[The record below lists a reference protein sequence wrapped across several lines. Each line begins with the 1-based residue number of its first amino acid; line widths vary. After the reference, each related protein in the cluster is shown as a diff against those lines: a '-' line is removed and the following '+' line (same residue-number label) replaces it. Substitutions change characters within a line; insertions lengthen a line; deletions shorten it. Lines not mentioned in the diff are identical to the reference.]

1 MPLWQKKFHMSNTG
15 NEITSISTP
24 AVEAKT
30 TSPFKRYANG
40 LPFKSTVRFQW
51 RILLRVVLLFITL
64 TAASLLLV
72 KQWYVY
78 LFIVAPVIFY
88 QLIEL
93 IRFQK
98 KTHVELSEF
107 VEAIHYRDFSRYFDV
122 KHAPADIQPLRK
134 GFNEIN
140 TTFKVIS
147 KEKETQYQY
156 LQKILELV
164 DTGILSY
171 EVESGEIV
179 WMNES
184 LKRMLQLPYL
194 KTIYSLEKRD
204 RILFEEISHLQPGES
219 KIGTVHLER
228 SFFKVLL
235 SATAFQT
242 EGKKYKLIAF
252 QNVNEALDETESKAW
267 QKLLSVMTHEIMNS
281 VAPISSLA
289 DTLKNRLQK
298 SASDPNDSD
307 AIEDLEIG
315 IETIKRRSEGL
326 LKFAQTYRNLNKIT
340 KLNLKRLYVHEL
352 FANLHQLMQPTLE
365 QKNIDLEIIL
375 RETDLSFEAD
385 PSLIEQVLINL
396 IVNAI
401 EAVKEQPHPRIV
413 LSAEASGKKVI
424 LKVADNGVGMPE
436 ELLDK
441 IFIPFFSTKKSGSGI
456 GLSLCKQIVLL
467 HRGNLQVQSAEGKG
481 SVFSLQFG

>member
-1 MPLWQKKFHMSNTG
+1 LIFESKQNLEMSNTD
-15 NEITSISTP
+15 NETLSINAPTEEKI
-24 AVEAKT
+24 A
-30 TSPFKRYANG
+30 SPFKRYSNG
-40 LPFKSTVRFQW
+40 SPFKSTQGFQG
-51 RILLRVVLLFITL
+51 RILFRVLLLFITL
-64 TAASLLLV
+64 SAAAFFLV
-72 KQWYVY
+72 KEWH
-78 LFIVAPVIFY
+78 LALALISPVIFY
-88 QLIEL
+88 QLIEF

-98 KTHVELSEF
+98 KTHEELNEF

-122 KHAPADIQPLRK
+122 KHAPADIQSLRK

-140 TTFKVIS
+140 STFKVIS

-156 LQKILELV
+156 LQKILELI

-171 EVESGEIV
+171 EIESGEIV

-194 KTIYSLEKRD
+194 KTVHSLEKRD
-204 RILFEEISHLQPGES
+204 RVLFEEIFDLQPGES
-219 KIGTVHLER
+219 KIGTVHLEK

-242 EGKKYKLIAF
+242 DGKRYKLIAF
-252 QNVNEALDETESKAW
+252 QNVTEALDETESKAW

-298 SASDPNDSD
+298 TVDEPNDPG
-307 AIEDLEIG
+307 AVEDLEIG

-340 KLNLKRLYVHEL
+340 KLSLKRLHVHEL
-352 FANLHQLMQPTLE
+352 FANLHQLMQPTFE

-401 EAVKEQPHPRIV
+401 EAVKEQEHPRIV

-456 GLSLCKQIVLL
+456 GLSLCKQIVML
-467 HRGNLQVQSAEGKG
+467 HKGNIQVQSVQGKG
-481 SVFSLQFG
+481 TVFSLQFV

>member
-1 MPLWQKKFHMSNTG
+1 MPNHKDNKNHN
-15 NEITSISTP
+15 
-24 AVEAKT
+24 
-30 TSPFKRYANG
+30 SPFKG
-40 LPFKSTVRFQW
+40 SVGFQW
-51 RILLRVVLLFITL
+51 RILLRVLLLFITL
-64 TAASLLLV
+64 TAGSYFLVRQWHLLLALLSPLV
-72 KQWYVY
+72 
-78 LFIVAPVIFY
+78 FY
-88 QLIEL
+88 QLVEF
-93 IRFQK
+93 IRFQR
-98 KTHVELSEF
+98 KTHEELNEF
-107 VEAIHYRDFSRYFDV
+107 VEAVHYRDFSRYFDV
-122 KHAPADIQPLRK
+122 KHASADIQPLRQ

-156 LQKILELV
+156 LQKILELIE
-164 DTGILSY
+164 TGILSY
-171 EVESGEIV
+171 ETESEEIV

-194 KTIYSLEKRD
+194 KNLHSLERRD
-204 RILFEEISHLQPGES
+204 RVLFEEISSLQPGQS
-219 KIGTVHLER
+219 KIGTVHLDR

-298 SASDPNDSD
+298 SVEQPNDSV
-307 AIEDLEIG
+307 AVEDLEIG

-326 LKFAQTYRNLNKIT
+326 LKFAETYRNLNKIT
-340 KLNLKRLYVHEL
+340 KLNLKKLYVREL
-352 FANLHQLMQPTLE
+352 FGNLHQLMQPTLE

-375 RETDLSFEAD
+375 RDTELSFEAD

-396 IVNAI
+396 IVNAM
-401 EAVKEQPHPRIV
+401 EAVKEQAHPRIV

-424 LKVADNGVGMPE
+424 LRVGDNGSGMPE

-441 IFIPFFSTKKSGSGI
+441 IFIPFFSTKKNGSGI
-456 GLSLCKQIVLL
+456 GLSLCKQILML
-467 HRGNLQVQSAEGKG
+467 NK
-481 SVFSLQFG
+481 